1 MPTFGGIVVPTG
13 QEASGRRTLLDI
25 VDELARPFNAAD
37 TTIRALAA
45 DSFRAAV
52 RTMNRKGNWPWELQ
66 DESLTQTAN
75 SPYTTV
81 TGAIKKPLA
90 MYYLDDSNL
99 PWERIAYIE
108 YENLVE
114 KYDLSLPGRPNRYS
128 VPNMFETG
136 QIRWHPIPQEAES
149 CQLTYYRVTPAPR
162 TESETVEIPDYATE
176 AYSAYAMLELSKR
189 LPAAQARY
197 PIALAISEA
206 RQAFRELAAHV
217 NAPGDRV
224 QYG

>member
-1 MPTFGGIVVPTG
+1 MPTIGGIVVATG

-25 VDELARPFNAAD
+25 VDELARPFNASD

-66 DESLTQTAN
+66 DESLTQTIN

-90 MYYLDDSNL
+90 MYYLDSSNL
-99 PWERIAYIE
+99 PWERICYIE
-108 YENLVE
+108 YENLVNT
-114 KYDLSLPGRPNRYS
+114 YDLSIAGRPSRYS

-162 TESETVEIPDYATE
+162 TESETVEIPDHAIETYTAF
-176 AYSAYAMLELSKR
+176 AWFELAKR

-197 PIALAISEA
+197 PLTVAKADAML
-206 RQAFRELAAHV
+206 AFRELSAHV
-217 NAPGDRV
+217 NMPGDRV